1 MKIDNN
7 NLKSIVGGPNV
18 EETNRPAK
26 KATGEQPTPV
36 SSSTVEL
43 SSVASSLQAIERGF
57 ADTPVVNAAQVSEIK
72 QAMANGQFKVN
83 ADKVADRLLQTVQD
97 LLQAN
102 RA

>member
-7 NLKSIVGGPNV
+7 NLKSIVGGPTV
-18 EETNRPAK
+18 DETSRPAK
-26 KATGEQPTPV
+26 KTPGETPSV
-36 SSSTVEL
+36 TSTTVEL
-43 SSVASSLQAIERGF
+43 SSVSSSLQAIEQGF

-72 QAMANGQFKVN
+72 QAIANGQFKVN

-97 LLQAN
+97 LLHAH